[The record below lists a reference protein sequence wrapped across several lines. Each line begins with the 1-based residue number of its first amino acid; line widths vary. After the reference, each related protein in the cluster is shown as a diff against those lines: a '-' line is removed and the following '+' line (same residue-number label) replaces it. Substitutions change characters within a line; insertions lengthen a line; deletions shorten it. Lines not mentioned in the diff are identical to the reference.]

1 MSHSARI
8 GMVASLLVALAGC
21 GGGGGDSALPVSG
34 DALGTTLSSSISS
47 AQTGIAYDLDIWV
60 PPGYAQA
67 TTSYPVIYAMD
78 CEYRFA
84 TLMAVLQQSRS
95 QTILVNVCA
104 MGSARRW
111 VDFTMPGAAPYYRF
125 LTLELIPFFEARYR
139 ANPANRI
146 LSGHSLSGEFV
157 LYALYMEDPAHRYF
171 TSIVS
176 EECSCWYDASM
187 SFSQQLAQP
196 IAMEQ
201 AMYDADHRLPVN
213 LVMAGDTFSNEP
225 DVLVVYN
232 TIAAR
237 HYQGLRTIQP
247 TYSLGHVQM
256 DGPAFADALSF
267 IFAGP

>member
-1 MSHSARI
+1 MSQFARI
-8 GMVASLLVALAGC
+8 GIVASLLVALSGC
-21 GGGGGDSALPVSG
+21 GGGGSGGEAASG
-34 DALGTTLSSSISS
+34 DALGSTLSASISS
-47 AQTGIAYDLDIWV
+47 AQTGIRYDLDIWL

-67 TTSYPVIYAMD
+67 TASYPVVYAMD

-84 TLMAVLQQSRS
+84 TLTAVLQQSPR
-95 QTILVNVCA
+95 QAILVNVCA

-125 LTLELIPFFEARYR
+125 LTLELIPFIESSYR

-187 SFSQQLAQP
+187 IFSQQLAQP

-225 DVLVVYN
+225 NVLVVYD

-237 HYQGLRTIQP
+237 HYQDLRAIQP
-247 TYSLGHVQM
+247 VYNLGHVLM
-256 DGPAFADALSF
+256 DGPAFTDALSF